1 MSEKALDLFET
12 MTEPPNNV
20 IHAIAFT
27 ACALL
32 RNERAI
38 ALGNRLF
45 LTLRRDD
52 EKDTVLIG
60 SMLNMLMKFG
70 RVEDAEH
77 LFSQIR
83 QPTVAHYGAMMHGYN
98 TNHQPKLAWTLF
110 DTLKQK
116 NFVLNDS
123 VHFALINAASQIGMR
138 SLCRTVVA
146 QLPAHCRNNLKLSN
160 ALIDMWVCSLAFL
173 FSSVSRSTVMISNH
187 SPFQGKSLVV
197 DEAKQIFQS
206 IADPDEYTYNTMSEF
221 AFSHSSHSVS
231 SHHERLVNAYGR
243 VGMGAEAV
251 DLYWHMPE
259 KLRGAITHIC
269 VLNACSHAGLL
280 DQATNI
286 YQRIPGKTDK
296 IVTTMVD

>member
-77 LFSQIR
+77 LFQSTKEKTQGIHG
-83 QPTVAHYGAMMHGYN
+83 TMM
-98 TNHQPKLAWTLF
+98 
-110 DTLKQK
+110 
-116 NFVLNDS
+116 
-123 VHFALINAASQIGMR
+123 
-138 SLCRTVVA
+138 
-146 QLPAHCRNNLKLSN
+146 
-160 ALIDMWVCSLAFL
+160 
-173 FSSVSRSTVMISNH
+173 
-187 SPFQGKSLVV
+187 QG
-197 DEAKQIFQS
+197 
-206 IADPDEYTYNTMSEF
+206 
-221 AFSHSSHSVS
+221 
-231 SHHERLVNAYGR
+231 
-243 VGMGAEAV
+243 
-251 DLYWHMPE
+251 
-259 KLRGAITHIC
+259 
-269 VLNACSHAGLL
+269 
-280 DQATNI
+280 
-286 YQRIPGKTDK
+286 
-296 IVTTMVD
+296 